1 MSSRMKTLLAL
12 HILLMVYSMSGIF
25 SKLAAEQSFLSW
37 QFVGCYAAILG
48 LLGIYALGWQQIIKR
63 LPLTTA
69 YANRAVA
76 IVWGIIWGF
85 LFFGEGVTVTKAVG
99 AAIVIVGVVLFA
111 RADGADLQAE
121 EERMD
126 G

>member
-12 HILLMVYSMSGIF
+12 HVLLMVYSVSGIF
-25 SKLAAEQSFLSW
+25 SKLAAQQAFLSW
-37 QFVGCYAAILG
+37 QFVGCYAVILA
-48 LLGIYALGWQQIIKR
+48 LLGVYALGWQQIIKR

-76 IVWGIIWGF
+76 IVWGIVWGC
-85 LFFGEGVTVTKAVG
+85 LFFHEGVTVAKLVG
-99 AAIVIVGVVLFA
+99 AAVVIVGVVLFA
-111 RADGADLQAE
+111 QADGEDLQTE
-121 EERMD
+121 EDVCD